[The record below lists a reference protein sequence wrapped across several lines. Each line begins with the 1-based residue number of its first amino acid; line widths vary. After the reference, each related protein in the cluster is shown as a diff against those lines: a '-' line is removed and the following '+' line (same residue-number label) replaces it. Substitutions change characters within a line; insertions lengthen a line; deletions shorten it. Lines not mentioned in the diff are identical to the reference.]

1 MKILPYFVYSLKSS
15 KTIDQLM
22 EFITLH
28 SKEEKYLDINSE
40 SNNLIYSKTGK
51 NSFQVTN
58 KNHKW
63 LAVYGSLQ
71 SKGGKATIRLTF
83 RKHLVAIIFQLFI
96 IIFLTTQLI
105 VSEENK
111 LEFGLLLFIIYIT
124 DLFYFNWV
132 SGSVKNHLIRIFG

>member
-1 MKILPYFVYSLKSS
+1 MKILPYFVYNLKSS

-22 EFITLH
+22 EFITLY

-40 SNNLIYSKTGK
+40 SNKLIYSKTGK

-63 LAVYGSLQ
+63 LVVDGSLQ
-71 SKGGKATIRLTF
+71 SKGEKTTIRLTF
-83 RKHLVAIIFQLFI
+83 RKHLVAIIFQVFI

-111 LEFGLLLFIIYIT
+111 LEFGLLLFIIYII
-124 DLFYFNWV
+124 DLFYFNRV
-132 SGSVKNHLIRIFG
+132 SGSVKKHFIRIFG